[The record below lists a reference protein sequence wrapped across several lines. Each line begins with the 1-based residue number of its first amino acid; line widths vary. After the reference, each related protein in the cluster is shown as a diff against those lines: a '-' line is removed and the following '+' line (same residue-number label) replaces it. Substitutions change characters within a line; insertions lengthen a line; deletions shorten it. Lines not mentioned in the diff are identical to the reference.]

1 MGAHLPWRDALPV
14 PREAGAGMYCGGC
27 SAPTLCM
34 RLNNGASFPRHNTF
48 PPVGIPSL
56 RASHSCPLCC
66 ICEANSD
73 PLPGS
78 TLLALHFNIQPLAVQ
93 RLSELI
99 PNMALRWVA
108 LRTTKPTCVEEA
120 LAGGMGKMTQWEPLP
135 VPLKA
140 KEVRRW
146 ERGYDGSPAPCMSLN
161 NDT

>member
-1 MGAHLPWRDALPV
+1 MGAHLPWRDTLPV
-14 PREAGAGMYCGGC
+14 PRGAGAGMWCVDC
-27 SAPTLCM
+27 SGPTLCM
-34 RLNNGASFPRHNTF
+34 RLNNGALFPRQNTF
-48 PPVGIPSL
+48 PPVGIPSI
-56 RASHSCPLCC
+56 RASHSHPLCC

-73 PLPGS
+73 PLLGP
-78 TLLALHFNIQPLAVQ
+78 TLLALHFSIQPLAAQ

-99 PNMALRWVA
+99 PNMALRWMA

-140 KEVRRW
+140 KEVGRW
-146 ERGYDGSPAPCMSLN
+146 ERGYDGYPAPCLPLN